1 MRNLAKRPRLPP
13 CYLSGFPRTSAPSPR
28 RHTSPLT
35 DSPSTLTP
43 LLAEAVSGRDLTAA
57 EARAAFSRIVSGQA
71 SRIRTGALLA
81 ALQTKGLAPSEVAG
95 GVEALQAAMIPVPA
109 GDRSTLVDTCGTG
122 GGRVSTFN
130 ISTAA
135 AIVAAAGGVRIA
147 KHGSA
152 VFRTR
157 HRQPALRPH
166 PPTSR
171 SFTSKC
177 GSADVLESLGVAI
190 SLSPEGAAEV
200 LAETGIVF
208 MFAPLHHPAV
218 RHAAPVRKA
227 LGITTIMNLLGPLA
241 NPAGARRQVVG
252 VADPAFLDLVVRGL
266 AELGHERAMVVH
278 GAPGMDEVSPCGPT
292 RVAELREGRVSD
304 YEVTPEDF
312 GVEPVA
318 PEALAGGEPEENAA
332 VVRAVAEGAERGP
345 ARSAVLVNAAAA
357 FVVADRAD
365 SVGEGVAAAARA
377 IDSGAAG
384 DVLDRLVRC
393 SQRIAGG

>member
-1 MRNLAKRPRLPP
+1 M
-13 CYLSGFPRTSAPSPR
+13 
-28 RHTSPLT
+28 T
-35 DSPSTLTP
+35 DSTPTLVP
-43 LLAEAVSGRDLTAA
+43 LLTKAVSGDDLTSA
-57 EARAAFSRIVSGQA
+57 EARAAFSHIVSGQA
-71 SRIRTGALLA
+71 SQIRTGALLA

-109 GDRSTLVDTCGTG
+109 GNRSTLVDTCGTG

-135 AIVAAAGGVRIA
+135 ALVAAAGGVRVA
-147 KHGSA
+147 KHGN
-152 VFRTR
+152 
-157 HRQPALRPH
+157 
-166 PPTSR
+166 R

-190 SLSPEGAAEV
+190 ELSPEGAAEV

-218 RHAAPVRKA
+218 RHVAPVRQA

-278 GAPGMDEVSPCGPT
+278 GAPGMDEISPCGPT
-292 RVAELREGRVSD
+292 RVAELRGGRVSG

-312 GVEPVA
+312 GIEPVA

-332 VVRAVAEGAERGP
+332 VVRGVVEGRERGP

-357 FVVADRAD
+357 FVVAERAD
-365 SVGEGVAAAARA
+365 SLGDGVATAANA

-384 DVLDRLVRC
+384 TVLDRLVRC
-393 SQRIAGG
+393 SQRVAGRG

>member
-1 MRNLAKRPRLPP
+1 M
-13 CYLSGFPRTSAPSPR
+13 T
-28 RHTSPLT
+28 H
-35 DSPSTLTP
+35 STAILVP
-43 LLAEAVSGRDLTAA
+43 LLTKAVSGEDLTSV
-57 EARAAFSRIVSGQA
+57 EARAAFSHIVSGQA
-71 SRIRTGALLA
+71 SQIRTGALLA

-135 AIVAAAGGVRIA
+135 AIVAAAGGVRVA
-147 KHGSA
+147 KHGN
-152 VFRTR
+152 
-157 HRQPALRPH
+157 
-166 PPTSR
+166 R

-190 SLSPEGAAEV
+190 ELTPEGAAEV

-218 RHAAPVRKA
+218 RHVAPVRQA

-252 VADPAFLDLVVRGL
+252 VADPAFLELVVRGL

-292 RVAELREGRVSD
+292 RVAELRGGRVSG

-312 GVEPVA
+312 GIESVEPK
-318 PEALAGGEPEENAA
+318 ALAGGEPEENAA
-332 VVRAVAEGAERGP
+332 VVRGVVEGRERGP

-357 FVVADRAD
+357 FVVAERAD
-365 SVGEGVAAAARA
+365 SLGDGVAAAANA

-384 DVLDRLVRC
+384 TVLEKLVRS
-393 SQRIAGG
+393 SQRVAGRR

>member
-1 MRNLAKRPRLPP
+1 M
-13 CYLSGFPRTSAPSPR
+13 
-28 RHTSPLT
+28 T
-35 DSPSTLTP
+35 DSTSTVIP
-43 LLAEAVSGRDLTAA
+43 LLAKAVSGNDLTSA
-57 EARAAFSRIVSGQA
+57 EARAAFSHIVSGQA
-71 SRIRTGALLA
+71 SQIQTGALLV

-109 GDRSTLVDTCGTG
+109 DNRSTLVDTCGTG
-122 GGRVSTFN
+122 GGTVSTFN

-135 AIVAAAGGVRIA
+135 AIVAAAGGVRVA
-147 KHGSA
+147 KHGN
-152 VFRTR
+152 
-157 HRQPALRPH
+157 
-166 PPTSR
+166 R

-190 SLSPEGAAEV
+190 ELSPAGAAEV

-218 RHAAPVRKA
+218 RHVAPVRKA

-252 VADPAFLDLVVRGL
+252 VADPAFLELVVRGL

-278 GAPGMDEVSPCGPT
+278 GAPGMDEISPCGPT
-292 RVAELREGRVSD
+292 RVAELNGGRVSA

-312 GVEPVA
+312 GIEPVEPKS
-318 PEALAGGEPEENAA
+318 LAGGEPEENAA
-332 VVRAVAEGAERGP
+332 VVRAVVKGRARGA

-357 FVVADRAD
+357 FVVAERAD
-365 SVGEGVAAAARA
+365 SLRDGARAAADA
-377 IDSGAAG
+377 IDSGVAG
-384 DVLDRLVRC
+384 SVLDNLVRC
-393 SQRIAGG
+393 SQRVAGG